1 MRLWYAPHTDHQGH
15 ASGFDFFV
23 GNMVCGPAMQIE
35 EQAPSDLMSHPETV
49 VECVFHGVAFFDGV
63 RHLCMGD
70 EDADESGYVNYPDI
84 EGMML
89 ALAGVLALQQA
100 LCPLTT
106 REGR

>member
-1 MRLWYAPHTDHQGH
+1 
-15 ASGFDFFV
+15 
-23 GNMVCGPAMQIE
+23 
-35 EQAPSDLMSHPETV
+35 
-49 VECVFHGVAFFDGV
+49 
-63 RHLCMGD
+63 MGD